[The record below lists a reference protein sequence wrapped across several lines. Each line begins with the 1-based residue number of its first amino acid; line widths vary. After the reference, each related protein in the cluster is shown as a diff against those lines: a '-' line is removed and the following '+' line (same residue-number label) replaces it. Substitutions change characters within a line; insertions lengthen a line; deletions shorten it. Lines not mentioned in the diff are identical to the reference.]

1 MVVTFRDQTRAFRD
15 AARAPSVTLEGG
27 GNRLCIYV
35 SAAADGIFWG
45 EISKEL
51 AKFLFGKKCSADRLR
66 YLTLDLN
73 SKLSQ
78 PLNELR
84 RAGVRVD
91 GLLQQRRRPPQVNL
105 TLTLTQPQYQP

>member
-1 MVVTFRDQTRAFRD
+1 MVVTFRNQTTAFRD
-15 AARAPSVTLEGG
+15 AATAPSVSLEGG
-27 GNRLCIYV
+27 DRGLRIYV
-35 SAAADGIFWG
+35 SAAAEGIFWG

-66 YLTLDLN
+66 YLTLDLS

-84 RAGVRVD
+84 RAGVRVG
-91 GLLQQRRRPPQVNL
+91 GLLQQPKQRTHQL
-105 TLTLTQPQYQP
+105 Q